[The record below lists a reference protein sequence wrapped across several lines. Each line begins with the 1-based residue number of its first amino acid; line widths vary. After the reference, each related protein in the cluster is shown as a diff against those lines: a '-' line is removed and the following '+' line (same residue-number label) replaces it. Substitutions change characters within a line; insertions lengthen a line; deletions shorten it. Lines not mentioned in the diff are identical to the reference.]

1 MSAQTEPEMEKT
13 ELATLKLTRHG
24 DFAFELRRGP
34 FEIEVDG
41 RVVGSIGYNESFE
54 TRVDPGQ
61 HTVQVK
67 KGRYSSQQHTF
78 DAARGDVVS
87 FRCHG
92 AMLWPRFVASFLVP
106 SLGIALIPE

>member
-1 MSAQTEPEMEKT
+1 MTEQTEQT

-24 DFAFELRRGP
+24 DFAFELRRGT

-41 RVVGSIGYNESFE
+41 RTIGSMEYKETFE
-54 TRVDPGQ
+54 ARVEPGH
-61 HTVQVK
+61 HTLRMR
-67 KGRYSSQQHTF
+67 KGRYSSQEHSF

-106 SLGIALIPE
+106 SLGIALIHE

>member
-1 MSAQTEPEMEKT
+1 MSAQTEPEKAKT

-24 DFAFELRRGP
+24 DFAFELRRGV
-34 FEIEVDG
+34 FEIDVDG
-41 RVVGSIGYNESFE
+41 RAVGSIEYDQTVE
-54 TRVDPGQ
+54 TRVEPGQ
-61 HTVQVK
+61 HTLQIR
-67 KGRYSSQQHTF
+67 KGRYSSPEHSF
-78 DAARGDVVS
+78 DVARGDMVS